1 MIKTKLYF
9 LLLLP
14 ILMQAMIQQ
23 PSYTPEQ
30 ARHIINETANYINL
44 VNESGYLI
52 FYPSLSEAY
61 AYMNNATKFYNSSP
75 DLAVSYALK
84 AKQIALQEEEK
95 LNSYKLISLIST
107 LIFTIIMLVT
117 LYFYMKPIRKIRPQK
132 HRKVSKQ

>member
-52 FYPSLSEAY
+52 FYPSLSGAY
-61 AYMNNATKFYNSSP
+61 AYMNNATKFCNSSP
-75 DLAVSYALK
+75 NLAVSYALK

-107 LIFTIIMLVT
+107 LIFTIIMLVM

>member
-30 ARHIINETANYINL
+30 ARQIINETANYINL
-44 VNESGYLI
+44 INESGYLI

>member
-1 MIKTKLYF
+1 
-9 LLLLP
+9 
-14 ILMQAMIQQ
+14 MQAMIQQ

-30 ARHIINETANYINL
+30 ARQIINETANYINL

-95 LNSYKLISLIST
+95 LDSYKLISLISM
-107 LIFTIIMLVT
+107 LIFTIIMLLL
-117 LYFYMKPIRKIRPQK
+117 LYLYMKPIRKIRSQK

>member
-1 MIKTKLYF
+1 MRLYF

-61 AYMNNATKFYNSSP
+61 AYMNNATKFCNSSP
-75 DLAVSYALK
+75 NLAVSYALK
-84 AKQIALQEEEK
+84 AKQIALQEEER
-95 LNSYKLISLIST
+95 LNSYRLISLIST
-107 LIFTIIMLVT
+107 LTFTILMLAI
-117 LYFYMKPIRKIRPQK
+117 LYLYMKPVRKIRQQK
-132 HRKVSKQ
+132 HRKASKQNLG